1 MFARVPPAR
10 VAAFKE
16 QTALK
21 RTTNAEDVA
30 RQVVFS
36 VNLTQLLAQTLVVD
50 SGESFTDG
58 HVLLPNQRMQA
69 TANSVRSCL
78 APAVRRA

>member
-30 RQVVFS
+30 RQVVIS
-36 VNLTQLLAQTLVVD
+36 VNLTQLPLAAM
-50 SGESFTDG
+50 SFYDD
-58 HVLLPNQRMQA
+58 VFR
-69 TANSVRSCL
+69 
-78 APAVRRA
+78 

>member
-30 RQVVFS
+30 RQVVIFCQSDS
-36 VNLTQLLAQTLVVD
+36 VTGQTLVVD
-50 SGESFTDG
+50 SGVVF
-58 HVLLPNQRMQA
+58 R
-69 TANSVRSCL
+69 
-78 APAVRRA
+78 